1 MTTDYNSQK
10 GLYFDAGLAIVAKE
24 FEFSNYIRPI
34 CLPTQP
40 VDTLDYLTGDLVT
53 LTGYGTYST
62 TNLLAT
68 ELKFINLK
76 VNLFFGLN
84 ITAKF
89 SNSIFLI
96 SFAYPYCVVYFKNV
110 NELKISWD
118 QWKFQFFYNLFKQIF
133 VSKYSK

>member
-40 VDTLDYLTGDLVT
+40 VDMLDYLTGDLVT
-53 LTGYGTYST
+53 LTGYGKYST
-62 TNLLAT
+62 TDLLAK

-76 VNLFFGLN
+76 VY
-84 ITAKF
+84 
-89 SNSIFLI
+89 LI
-96 SFAYPYCVVYFKNV
+96 CRVKV
-110 NELKISWD
+110 
-118 QWKFQFFYNLFKQIF
+118 
-133 VSKYSK
+133 